1 MKYLSTSA
9 IFFASFYCNKYVYIW
24 PELSTIQY
32 ILKFICFISLPDLVG
47 LKAVVVLILQC
58 LFFYVLCIYTYSWQ
72 IQRQVLAYSHI
83 QKVWFGLFRLNL
95 RNERGGGHLSNKQQS
110 KKYRVEEKNSR
121 YRNTV
126 VHGKKVLMYH
136 HMYR

>member
-1 MKYLSTSA
+1 MIRLFIIISMYTFDQSWALYHTIHIEVYLLH
-9 IFFASFYCNKYVYIW
+9 IFARSCW
-24 PELSTIQY
+24 PEGSCSSN
-32 ILKFICFISLPDLVG
+32 F
-47 LKAVVVLILQC
+47 AVPLL
-58 LFFYVLCIYTYSWQ
+58 LCIY
-72 IQRQVLAYSHI
+72 IVGNFQREVLAYSHI

>member
-1 MKYLSTSA
+1 MIRLFIIISMYTFDQSWALYHTIHIEVYLLH
-9 IFFASFYCNKYVYIW
+9 IFARSCW
-24 PELSTIQY
+24 PEGSCSSN
-32 ILKFICFISLPDLVG
+32 F
-47 LKAVVVLILQC
+47 AVPLLLC
-58 LFFYVLCIYTYSWQ
+58 MYVFIYTYSWQ

>member
-9 IFFASFYCNKYVYIW
+9 IFFASFYNNKYAYIW

-58 LFFYVLCIYTYSWQ
+58 LFFYVCMYLYIHIAGKFKGKFWPIATFKKSGLGFLGWTWETRGAEVTWAINNSQRNIGWRRKIVDTEILWYT
-72 IQRQVLAYSHI
+72 V
-83 QKVWFGLFRLNL
+83 
-95 RNERGGGHLSNKQQS
+95 
-110 KKYRVEEKNSR
+110 KKY
-121 YRNTV
+121 
-126 VHGKKVLMYH
+126 
-136 HMYR
+136 